1 MARGNTVSKAL
12 VWVLLGLL
20 FVGLAGFGIGGFGGT
35 VRRIGT
41 VGGQD
46 IGTVDYQRA
55 LRAELSALSQ
65 RARRAVSFAEAQAF
79 GIDGQVRQRLVTTA
93 ALDDLADRI
102 GVSAGDARLA
112 AEIRAIPAFAGLTG
126 QFDREAYRITL
137 DQNGYTEAA
146 FEARVRADLARGL
159 IERAA
164 GAPAPFPPVFAREIY
179 AHAAER
185 RNLSV
190 VRLTEADL
198 PAPLPEPTEADLAA
212 FYAENPALYTTPE
225 ARRIAYAVLLPETLV
240 DDIPVD
246 EAMLRAAYAERL
258 AEFVRPERRLVER
271 LAFADAAA
279 AEAARNRI
287 DAGGA
292 TFDDL
297 VAERGLTS
305 ADTDLGDV
313 ALDDLGAAGPD
324 VFAADDIGVVGPLPS
339 PLGPALYRI
348 NGILE
353 AEETTFEEAR
363 ADLQAELA
371 LDGARRAIAA
381 RMAALDDR
389 LAAGDTLEDLADEP
403 GMQIGVIELEPGTVE
418 GLAAYA
424 PFRERAARITEND
437 FPELFEL
444 GDGGVAA
451 IRLDGTV
458 PAALQPYEA
467 VAARVAEDWRAA
479 RLAEALAAR
488 AAEAEAAIAAGA
500 SPGAFGIV
508 DVIAGLPRDGFVE
521 DAPPA
526 LVGTAFGLP
535 EGGVARVVEG
545 SYAAVIR
552 VDAILPADMAA
563 PEAAMLTALLSGQI
577 AQEAGQDIFTLFAR
591 AIEGAADIRLDANAI
606 AAVHATIQ

>member
-1 MARGNTVSKAL
+1 MAKGNTVSRAL

-55 LRAELSALSQ
+55 LRAELAALSQ
-65 RARRAVSFAEAQAF
+65 QARRAVPFAEAQAM
-79 GIDGQVRQRLVTTA
+79 GLDGQVRQRLVTTA

-112 AEIRAIPAFAGLTG
+112 REIRAIPAFAGLSG

-137 DQNGYTEAA
+137 EQNGYTEAA
-146 FEARVRADLARGL
+146 FEARVRADLARSL
-159 IERAA
+159 VERAA
-164 GAPAPFPPVFAREIY
+164 AAPAPMPAVFATTLY

-185 RNLSV
+185 RSLSV

-198 PAPLPEPTEADLAA
+198 PEPLPAPGEADLRA
-212 FYAENPALYTTPE
+212 FYEANPARYTTPE
-225 ARRIAYAVLLPETLV
+225 ARRIAYAVLLPDALV
-240 DDIPVD
+240 DDMPLD
-246 EAMLRAAYAERL
+246 EATLRAAYEQRL
-258 AEFVRPERRLVER
+258 ADFVRPERRLVER
-271 LAFADAAA
+271 LAFSDAAA

-287 DAGGA
+287 DAGAA

-297 VAERGLTS
+297 VAERGLTA

-313 ALDDLGAAGPD
+313 TPADLGEAGPD
-324 VFAADDIGVVGPLPS
+324 VFAAGEIGVVGPLPS
-339 PLGPALYRI
+339 PFGPALYRI

-363 ADLQAELA
+363 ADLKAELA
-371 LDGARRAIAA
+371 LDAARRAIAA

-403 GMQIGVIELEPGTVE
+403 GMQVGTIDLKPATVE

-424 PFRERAARITEND
+424 PFRERAARITDRD
-437 FPELFEL
+437 FPELFAL

-451 IRLDGTV
+451 IRLDGIV
-458 PAALQPYEA
+458 PPALQPFEA
-467 VAARVAEDWRAA
+467 VADRVAQDARAG

-488 AAEAEAAIAAGA
+488 AAEAETAVAAGA
-500 SPGAFGIV
+500 SPGVFGIV
-508 DVIAGLPRDGFVE
+508 DVITGLPRDGFVE

-526 LVGTAFGLP
+526 LVAAAFGLP
-535 EGGVARVVEG
+535 AGGVARVVEG
-545 SYAAVIR
+545 DYVAVIR
-552 VDAILPADMAA
+552 LDAILPADMEA
-563 PEAAMLTALLSGQI
+563 PEASMLTALLSGQL
-577 AQEAGQDIFTLFAR
+577 AQDMGQDMFALFAR
-591 AIEGAADIRLDANAI
+591 AVEGAADIRLDANAI